1 MKKRGALLHGFVLRF
16 LMLISPALTMLG
28 SSHAY
33 AGPQVDG
40 GYWFNLRMQGELPVH
55 HFYWD
60 MDINP
65 RWRDEGK
72 HLDTLYLRPAVF
84 YKPDAKTSLW
94 LGHDT
99 IASHPDGKSSYQE
112 NRWWQQFQYQFE
124 PYHSITFTNRSR
136 LEERTREGFHDT
148 GHRLRQMFRAA
159 QPVTNHPALSVVV
172 SDEVFINVD
181 QTDWG
186 AHRGLDQNRF
196 FVGVNWKID
205 KSYVLETG
213 YLNQLVN
220 KATRN
225 LENHVVTT
233 TLSFK
238 F

>member
-1 MKKRGALLHGFVLRF
+1 
-16 LMLISPALTMLG
+16 MLISPALTMLG